1 MEVKINIQREVLED
15 QVRNIIAD
23 NPNISMMDLL
33 TQFGA
38 DPKSFG
44 YSIYEIITM
53 TPGMAG
59 EVLIE
64 EFEKDSPV
72 TELIKNLL
80 QHSQVD
86 VNMIVNPKIN
96 FTALM

>member
-1 MEVKINIQREVLED
+1 
-15 QVRNIIAD
+15 
-23 NPNISMMDLL
+23 
-33 TQFGA
+33 
-38 DPKSFG
+38 
-44 YSIYEIITM
+44 M

-86 VNMIVNPKIN
+86 VNMIVKPKIN